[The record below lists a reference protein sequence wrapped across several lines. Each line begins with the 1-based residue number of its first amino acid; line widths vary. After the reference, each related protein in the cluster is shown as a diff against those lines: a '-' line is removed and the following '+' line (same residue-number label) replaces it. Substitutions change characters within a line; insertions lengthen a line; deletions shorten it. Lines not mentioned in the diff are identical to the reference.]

1 MPELMTTIFGF
12 RENSLPVAILMR
24 TEKLSIWF
32 ADQVLT
38 VNLACKRIF
47 SSRSCDAEKIE
58 VVMNCPDQEIFSF
71 RAPEGSYERRP
82 NKPFVLMYHGSIV
95 ERHGLDLAIK
105 ALEIVRH
112 TIPEIELRV
121 FGSPTPFLELVRESA
136 EWKKLGGAIKYM
148 GPKSLEDIAE
158 AVVECDLGIIPNRRS
173 IFTEINTP
181 TRIFEYLSRGKPVI
195 APLAPGI
202 TDYFGPEDL
211 FYFELGNVSELAD
224 GIEQVYRNPL
234 KVQEI
239 LERGQ
244 EIYLK
249 HSWNQ
254 EKERF
259 LNTVAKI
266 LRSEVYGIHEER
278 CAADTVE
285 CV

>member
-1 MPELMTTIFGF
+1 
-12 RENSLPVAILMR
+12 
-24 TEKLSIWF
+24 
-32 ADQVLT
+32 
-38 VNLACKRIF
+38 
-47 SSRSCDAEKIE
+47 
-58 VVMNCPDQEIFSF
+58 
-71 RAPEGSYERRP
+71 
-82 NKPFVLMYHGSIV
+82 
-95 ERHGLDLAIK
+95 
-105 ALEIVRH
+105 
-112 TIPEIELRV
+112 
-121 FGSPTPFLELVRESA
+121 LVRESA